1 MIDVLNLEWDAALSR
16 DRQMA
21 SLVCN
26 YLRFQ
31 GVTVKEGSVFQGYEL
46 IRKYRPRILFFSNI
60 TGAKINYNVAVYAV
74 RCGIKVVS
82 LVSEGN
88 FRESELDQF
97 LWGWNE
103 EKVLLETVN
112 MQWTERTRK
121 MTLEHYPKLQ
131 NKIKVS
137 GGVGF
142 DVYKLL
148 PLSDKKTFLK
158 KYGKDIYEKIIG
170 VGCWDFGI
178 FFPDDTRFSYE
189 KNIYSEE
196 EIAYFRKDGELFNKI
211 LRKVVLANPD
221 ILFLLKEHPG
231 VQLGRKASGIIGL
244 ESFPNVLILKQ
255 EEPIITCLSV
265 SDFWITYESTTA
277 LEGWLLDK
285 KTCLLNPQGG
295 QFKRDKV
302 AKGSPIFS
310 TFSELQQNIRKF
322 YLGMPLD
329 GYIEKETVRNELIKE
344 TIQWSDGFNHVRAG
358 NEIKKILEK
367 EEGDKVFI
375 NVFRDTVFLRYF
387 VIWRLCLLPFIGKRW
402 SFYLEMRR
410 RFSKKQIEET
420 NSILQKYQLA
430 FYQKNNMDQEKLK
443 TYECL

>member
-31 GVTVKEGSVFQGYEL
+31 GVSVKEGSVFQGYEL
-46 IRKYRPRILFFSNI
+46 IRKYRPCVLFLSNI
-60 TGAKINYNVAVYAV
+60 TGAQINFDVAAYAV
-74 RCGIKVVS
+74 WNGVKVVS

-103 EKVLLETVN
+103 KKIPLETIN
-112 MQWTERTRK
+112 MQWTERTRR
-121 MTLEHYPKLQ
+121 MTFNRYPELQ
-131 NKIKVS
+131 DKIKVS

-148 PLSDKKTFLK
+148 PPADKRVFLK
-158 KYGKDIYEKIIG
+158 KYGKEVYEKVIG

-178 FFPDDTRFSYE
+178 FYPGDTRFLYE
-189 KNIYSEE
+189 KSVYSAN
-196 EIAYFRKDGELFNKI
+196 EIAYFRKDGELFNDI
-211 LRKVVLANPD
+211 LKKAISANPD

-231 VQLGRKASGIIGL
+231 VQLGRKASGIAGVD
-244 ESFPNVLILKQ
+244 EFPNVLVLRR

-277 LEGWLLDK
+277 LEGWLMDK

-295 QFKRDKV
+295 RFKRDKV
-302 AKGSPIFS
+302 SAGSPVFS
-310 TFSELQQNIRKF
+310 TFAELQQNIEKF
-322 YLGMPLD
+322 YSEKSLD
-329 GYIEKETVRNELIKE
+329 GYAEKEAIRNELIKD

-358 NEIKKILEK
+358 NEIM
-367 EEGDKVFI
+367 KVLG
-375 NVFRDTVFLRYF
+375 NDASNGSLVTVWRDTAFLRYF
-387 VIWRLCLLPFIGKRW
+387 MIWRLCLLPFIGKRW
-402 SFYLEMRR
+402 SFYLEMRK
-410 RFSKKQIEET
+410 RFTKKQIAET
-420 NSILQKYQLA
+420 DSALMKYQIE
-430 FYQKNNMDQEKLK
+430 FYRKNDVTREKLK
-443 TYECL
+443 TYGCL